1 MFTLYENNQIY
12 CAVRSNEHGPSGAD
26 HYHTNRMD
34 ASPALTISEIIANE
48 VMDFDTLTVTIF
60 PLPPNTTIQGAVSK
74 HKEKPH
80 TYTLHLNQS
89 LSIKTLIETIA
100 HEFVH
105 IKQYEHEGLEIF
117 GDIWVWNPDGL
128 EDEQDVTW
136 GSMTFTGYEVRGFE
150 LDAYERQVGI
160 AKKTLRIL
168 KDTDQLAMIKKL
180 I

>member
-1 MFTLYENNQIY
+1 
-12 CAVRSNEHGPSGAD
+12 
-26 HYHTNRMD
+26 
-34 ASPALTISEIIANE
+34 
-48 VMDFDTLTVTIF
+48 
-60 PLPPNTTIQGAVSK
+60 
-74 HKEKPH
+74 
-80 TYTLHLNQS
+80 
-89 LSIKTLIETIA
+89 
-100 HEFVH
+100 VH